1 MESHK
6 NPALQKTMEKLAGLK
21 KKSVEEM
28 QENPKLLKIGD
39 EDDSGSDSEPEA
51 G

>member
-1 MESHK
+1 MEIHK
-6 NPALQKTMEKLAGLK
+6 NPGMQKTMEKLAGLK
-21 KKSVEEM
+21 KKVVEEM
-28 QENPKLLKIGD
+28 HDNPKLLQIGN